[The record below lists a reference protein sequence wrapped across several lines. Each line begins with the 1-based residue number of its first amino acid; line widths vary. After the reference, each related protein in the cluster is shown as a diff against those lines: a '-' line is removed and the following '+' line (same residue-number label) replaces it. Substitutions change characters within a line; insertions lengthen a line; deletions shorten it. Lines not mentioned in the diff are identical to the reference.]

1 MKVCVYCASSNK
13 VDEKYFEAT
22 RTLAQNLAQDGISVV
37 YGGGSNG
44 LMGCIANTTLQHGG
58 KVIGILPRFMD
69 KVEWGHKG
77 LTQLVL
83 VNDMHERKKLLIE
96 GVDAV
101 IALPGGCGTLEELME
116 VITLKRLGKF
126 TKPIIILN
134 TDGFYDHLKAL
145 LDKMVEERFMRT
157 EHVDIWTFVDKPE
170 DIIPAIHNAPTWNS
184 DAINFAAV

>member
-13 VDEKYFEAT
+13 VDEKYFKAT
-22 RTLAQNLAQDGISVV
+22 QVLAKNLAKNGITSV

-44 LMGCIANTTLQHGG
+44 LMGCLADTALQEGG
-58 KVIGILPRFMD
+58 KVIGILPHFMD
-69 KVEWGHKG
+69 KVEWGHKN
-77 LTQLVL
+77 LTELILVK
-83 VNDMHERKKLLIE
+83 DMHERKRLLIE

-101 IALPGGCGTLEELME
+101 VALPGGCGTLEELME

-134 TDGFYDHLKAL
+134 TDGFYNHLKSL

-157 EHVDIWTFVDKPE
+157 EHNDIWTFVDKPE
-170 DIIPAIHNAPTWNS
+170 DIIPAIHNAPKWDS

>member
-13 VDEKYFEAT
+13 VDDKYFKAT
-22 RTLAQNLAQDGISVV
+22 QVLARDLAKNGMTVV

-44 LMGCIANTTLQHGG
+44 LMGCLADTALQEGG

-69 KVEWGHKG
+69 KVEWGHKK
-77 LTQLVL
+77 LTELILVK
-83 VNDMHERKKLLIE
+83 DMHERKRLLIE
-96 GVDAV
+96 DADAV
-101 IALPGGCGTLEELME
+101 VALPGGCGTLEELSE

-134 TDGFYDHLKAL
+134 TDGFYEHLKAL
-145 LDKMVEERFMRT
+145 LNKMVEEHFMRT

-170 DIIPAIHNAPTWNS
+170 DIIPAIESAPKWDS

>member
-13 VDEKYFEAT
+13 VDEKYFNDAEILAT
-22 RTLAQNLAQDGISVV
+22 DLARKGITIV

-44 LMGCIANTTLQHGG
+44 LMGKIADTALIHKG

-77 LTQLVL
+77 LTELILVK
-83 VNDMHERKKLLIE
+83 DMHERKSLLIE

-101 IALPGGCGTLEELME
+101 VALPGGCGTLEELME

-134 TDGFYDHLKAL
+134 TDGFYEHLKAL
-145 LDKMVEERFMRT
+145 LNKMVEERFMRT

-170 DIIPAIHNAPTWNS
+170 DIIPAIENAPKWDS

>member
-13 VDEKYFEAT
+13 VDKKYFKAT
-22 RTLAQNLAQDGISVV
+22 EILAKNLAKNGITSV

-44 LMGCIANTTLQHGG
+44 LMGCLADTALQEGG
-58 KVIGILPRFMD
+58 KVIGILPHFMD
-69 KVEWGHKG
+69 KVEWGHKN
-77 LTQLVL
+77 LTELILVK
-83 VNDMHERKKLLIE
+83 DMHERKRLLIE

-101 IALPGGCGTLEELME
+101 VALPGGCGTLEELME

-134 TDGFYDHLKAL
+134 TDGFYNHLKAL

-157 EHVDIWTFVDKPE
+157 EHNDIWTFVDKPE
-170 DIIPAIHNAPTWNS
+170 DIIPAINNAPKWDS

>member
-13 VDEKYFEAT
+13 VDEKYFNDAEILAT
-22 RTLAQNLAQDGISVV
+22 DLARKGITIV

-44 LMGCIANTTLQHGG
+44 LMGKIADTALMHKG

-77 LTQLVL
+77 LTELILVK
-83 VNDMHERKKLLIE
+83 DMHERKSLLIE

-101 IALPGGCGTLEELME
+101 VALPGGCGTLEELME

-134 TDGFYDHLKAL
+134 TDGFYEHLKAL
-145 LDKMVEERFMRT
+145 LNKMVEERFMRT

-170 DIIPAIHNAPTWNS
+170 DIIPAIENAPKWDS